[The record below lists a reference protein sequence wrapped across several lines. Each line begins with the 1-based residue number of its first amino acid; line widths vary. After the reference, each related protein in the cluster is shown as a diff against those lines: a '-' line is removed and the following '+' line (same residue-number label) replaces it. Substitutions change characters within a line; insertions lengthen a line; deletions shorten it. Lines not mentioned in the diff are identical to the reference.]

1 MTGDIV
7 IGLIIGFIAY
17 MAITLLVDV
26 LSELDKRR
34 KK

>member
-1 MTGDIV
+1 MAGDIV

-17 MAITLLVDV
+17 MAITLLVDI